1 MDTYAQGLTVTHH
14 PAKRIINLRIVHG
27 LYGIAKLAQD
37 ALVPGWINGPGLS
50 AVIRA
55 DDELTL
61 VCLQD
66 RIPDHV
72 EAALNWQCLRSVGP
86 FEFDAS
92 GIVLSIISPLSE
104 QGVGVF
110 VICTFDGEH
119 ILVADQHWK
128 KSLSLL
134 KEAGHVFID

>member
-1 MDTYAQGLTVTHH
+1 MNQPPKRAITLRTV
-14 PAKRIINLRIVHG
+14 PG

-37 ALVPGWINGPGLS
+37 TPVPSWANGSGLG

-55 DDELTL
+55 DDELTI

-66 RIPDHV
+66 RIPDGLTV
-72 EAALNWQCLRSVGP
+72 APNWRCLRSVGP
-86 FEFDAS
+86 FAFDAS
-92 GIVLSIISPLSE
+92 GIVLSIIAPLSS

-119 ILVADQHWK
+119 ILVAEQHWEQ
-128 KSLSLL
+128 SLVLL
-134 KEAGHVFID
+134 KDAGHLFID